1 MTIHAHAST
10 TMSNEKNPRK
20 DPHMPLSIRPAAIS
34 DAAAVARIYNQA
46 VARTTATF
54 DTELKTEDDRRL
66 WLTRRAKEHPAI
78 VATVDVGVAGWGAF
92 LPWSD
97 RCAYRSTV
105 EMSVYVD
112 EQHHRGGVGAALSR
126 ELLRLAPEVGIHSIL
141 ARVCSE
147 NTASLAM
154 AERLGFREVGTMHE
168 VGRKFDRW
176 LDVVV
181 LELLV
186 QGD

>member
-1 MTIHAHAST
+1 
-10 TMSNEKNPRK
+10 MS
-20 DPHMPLSIRPAAIS
+20 LSIRHAILA
-34 DAAAVARIYNQA
+34 DAATIARIYNQA
-46 VARTTATF
+46 IVGTTATF
-54 DTELKTEDDRRL
+54 DTELKTKEDRRS
-66 WLTRRAKEHPAI
+66 WLSGRSAENPVI
-78 VATVDVGVAGWGAF
+78 VARIGDEVVGWGAF

-112 EQHHRGGVGAALSR
+112 EAHRRHGVGTALSR
-126 ELLRLAPEVGIHSIL
+126 ELLGLAPGLGVHTVL
-141 ARVCSE
+141 ARICSE
-147 NTASLAM
+147 NVASLAM